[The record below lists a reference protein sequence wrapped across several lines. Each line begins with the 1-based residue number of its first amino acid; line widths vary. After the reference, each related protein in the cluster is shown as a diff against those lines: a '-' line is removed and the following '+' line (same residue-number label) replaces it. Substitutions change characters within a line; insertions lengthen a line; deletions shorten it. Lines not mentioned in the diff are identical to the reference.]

1 MTVDLVIAG
10 RRIRLHSREGVEIR
24 PDERFSA
31 FTAPAEKPFV
41 AHRDI
46 LPETVPDTLPQEG
59 QSLTGAGMLSE
70 DQCHTGAGMSP
81 ENQRHTG
88 AGMSPE
94 NQRHTGAGMLPEDQC
109 YTGAGMPPEDQCHT
123 VAGISPEDQCHT
135 GAGMS
140 SRSTGTFSERVT
152 GEDHDLDADLVV
164 EVEPGPGEIPASA
177 EKVFDAQLME
187 EVPGGVINSG
197 EPFWEIFSGGGVTY
211 ARVFLKEPE
220 RTALLEM
227 PNGEKRWRIFT
238 GEVTGAPED
247 VGVRVTTDSCNDRSG
262 LAPDNFISPHL
273 ADPSQVDTGPDHP
286 TAGTIAEA
294 PITVNPLPYPLDG
307 LLFYFLFSR
316 AGDIMIHGSGVSCQG
331 RGWLFTGRSGS
342 GKTTLARIFD
352 RAGDRVIHD
361 DRLVLCRSEDGW
373 MMHNTPVYRNDEPRS
388 APLDH
393 LWIIRHGSANV
404 SEPVTGAEAVA
415 MILANSIQ
423 QNWDR
428 VAAARL
434 AAAADDL
441 ASSVR
446 VSRLSFLPD
455 GTIREYLRLRKE
467 EEISL
472 AASAAGALLSAGK
485 NITVTAGGYSMWP
498 AIRPG
503 DKVEIAPFVEGAAAA
518 GRIVALRRDGGFVLH
533 RITRVMTVSGRRV
546 IVPGGA
552 AAARAEGPAG
562 AGMIA
567 GIVHSVPRPGRL
579 ITPPRRR
586 WPRWMNRITAAVAGW
601 VRR

>member
-1 MTVDLVIAG
+1 VTVDLVIAG

-31 FTAPAEKPFV
+31 FTAPAEMPFAV
-41 AHRDI
+41 HRDI
-46 LPETVPDTLPQEG
+46 LPETVPDTLPQEE
-59 QSLTGAGMLSE
+59 QSLTGTGMLSEDQCHPGTGMFPKDQCHTGTGISPE

-81 ENQRHTG
+81 E
-88 AGMSPE
+88 
-94 NQRHTGAGMLPEDQC
+94 
-109 YTGAGMPPEDQCHT
+109 DQCHT
-123 VAGISPEDQCHT
+123 S
-135 GAGMS
+135 AGMS

-220 RTALLEM
+220 RRALLEM

-247 VGVRVTTDSCNDRSG
+247 VGVTADLYNDRSG
-262 LAPDNFISPHL
+262 LAPDNFIASHL
-273 ADPSQVDTGPDHP
+273 PDPSQDNAGTDYQ

-316 AGDIMIHGSGVSCQG
+316 TGDIMIHGSGVSCQG
-331 RGWLFTGRSGS
+331 RGWLFTGRSCS

-352 RAGDRVIHD
+352 RAGDSVIHD

-441 ASSVR
+441 VSSVR

-467 EEISL
+467 EEISI

-546 IVPGGA
+546 IVTCGD
-552 AAARAEGPAG
+552 AAARADEPAG

-567 GIVHSVPRPGRL
+567 GIVHSVTRSGRL

-601 VRR
+601 VRG

>member
-31 FTAPAEKPFV
+31 FTAPAEMPFAV
-41 AHRDI
+41 HRDI
-46 LPETVPDTLPQEG
+46 LPETVPDTLPQEE
-59 QSLTGAGMLSE
+59 QSLTGTGMLSEDQCHPGTGMFPKDQCHTGTGISPE

-81 ENQRHTG
+81 E
-88 AGMSPE
+88 
-94 NQRHTGAGMLPEDQC
+94 
-109 YTGAGMPPEDQCHT
+109 DQCHT
-123 VAGISPEDQCHT
+123 S
-135 GAGMS
+135 AGMS

-220 RTALLEM
+220 RRALLEM

-247 VGVRVTTDSCNDRSG
+247 VGVTADLYNDRSG
-262 LAPDNFISPHL
+262 LAPDNFIASHL
-273 ADPSQVDTGPDHP
+273 PDPSQDNAGTDYQ

-316 AGDIMIHGSGVSCQG
+316 TGDIMIHGSGVSCQG
-331 RGWLFTGRSGS
+331 RGWLFTGRSCS

-352 RAGDRVIHD
+352 RAGDSVIHD

-441 ASSVR
+441 VSSVR

-467 EEISL
+467 EEISI

-546 IVPGGA
+546 IVTCGD
-552 AAARAEGPAG
+552 AAARADEPAG

-567 GIVHSVPRPGRL
+567 GIVHSVTRSGRL

-601 VRR
+601 VRG